1 MPNVLLE
8 AIVLKK
14 FVISS
19 KCPTGPRE
27 ILLNGKYGYLFKIGD
42 YKSLGKLILRY
53 SKIKKNKKIN
63 EAYKS
68 LYRFN
73 FEKNCKKYLEAVNK
87 HLFKK

>member
-19 KCPTGPRE
+19 KCPTGPKE

-42 YKSLGKLILRY
+42 YKNLAKLIIKY
-53 SKIKKNKKIN
+53 SKNKKQN
-63 EAYKS
+63 
-68 LYRFN
+68 
-73 FEKNCKKYLEAVNK
+73 KKKLMKLIGVCIDLILKKIVVNT
-87 HLFKK
+87 L